1 MDSPD
6 GGRAMGAVPYW
17 REGCALWY
25 IPSPDHT
32 PFAPMRMAD
41 SPAQPT
47 LARKLTLVGLVATG
61 VCSMIG
67 VAINTIPFTLQ
78 RSVPG
83 IGPNV
88 LAAFVI
94 AAVPALLAGLAYA
107 VLASAMPNAGGTYVY
122 ASRALN
128 PYLGFAASFS
138 QWLAISVA
146 MGVVSYMLMPF
157 LRDLALALEW
167 PAVARAFDGGV
178 LRIAIPFALLWA
190 AAFVNIRGVETY
202 QRTVVPL
209 MFLTLAIGAVV
220 IMAGMLYTHADFAAA
235 LMAREGIALP
245 ASLPA
250 PGSRFPIF
258 AAVPVIFSCFI
269 GFDSIAQAGGEAKDP
284 TRNLPLAILISVVG
298 VAIFYL
304 MFTASVY
311 HAVPWSFV
319 AERSLTQDV
328 TAPGLLG
335 YLLPR
340 PWAVLIAA
348 GVSLALIKDLPAM
361 LMGISRLLFAWAED
375 GIFPVRVAAV
385 HPVHRT
391 PHVAIMLSTAMA
403 SLAVVGCS
411 VANDFLLG
419 IDILVTAMLVN
430 FILMCVSVLALPVR
444 NPAIAARV
452 IVLKSRPLQL
462 LVAGAGVLSL
472 GALLVVHT
480 ARDLQAP
487 IPWYLRSTWD
497 WLIVMAI
504 GTAIYLRETR
514 KLRAAGVD
522 VEARFKELPAQ

>member
-1 MDSPD
+1 MP
-6 GGRAMGAVPYW
+6 AV
-17 REGCALWY
+17 
-25 IPSPDHT
+25 H
-32 PFAPMRMAD
+32 
-41 SPAQPT
+41 PT
-47 LARKLTLVGLVATG
+47 LSRALTLTGLVATG

-88 LAAFVI
+88 LAAFVL

-122 ASRALN
+122 ASRALS

-157 LRDLALALEW
+157 LRDLAVALEW
-167 PAVARAFDGGV
+167 PAVARSFDAGP
-178 LRIAIPFALLWA
+178 LRVAIPLALLWT

-209 MFLTLAIGAVV
+209 MFLTLAIGGVV
-220 IMAGMLYTHADFAAA
+220 IVTGLIYTHAEFAAA
-235 LMAREGIALP
+235 VLARDGTTIAAGVAAPLSIVSLLP
-245 ASLPA
+245 AL
-250 PGSRFPIF
+250 
-258 AAVPVIFSCFI
+258 PVIFSCFI

-284 TRNLPLAILISVVG
+284 TRTLPLAILISVIG
-298 VAIFYL
+298 VAAFYL
-304 MFTASVY
+304 LFTASVY
-311 HAVPWSFV
+311 HAVPWSYV
-319 AERSLTQDV
+319 AAESLHHDV

-340 PWAVLIAA
+340 PWAVLITA

-375 GIFPVRVAAV
+375 GIFPRAVAEV
-385 HPVHRT
+385 HPVRRT
-391 PHVAIMLSTAMA
+391 PHVAIVLSTVMA
-403 SLAVVGCS
+403 SIAVVGCQ
-411 VANDFLLG
+411 VAGDFLLA
-419 IDILVTAMLVN
+419 IDILVMAMLVN
-430 FILMCVSVLALPVR
+430 FILMCLSVLALPTR
-444 NPAIAARV
+444 NAAIAARI
-452 IVLKSRPLQL
+452 IVLRSPAVRVA
-462 LVAGAGVLSL
+462 VAGAGVLSL
-472 GALLVVHT
+472 AALLAIHT
-480 ARDLQAP
+480 WRDLHAP

-497 WLIVMAI
+497 WTIVMAI
-504 GTAIYLRETR
+504 GSAIYLRETS

-522 VEARFKELPAQ
+522 VDARFRELPAQ